1 MTRRRNALNVVSH
14 LMDLQT
20 ACLLLNEG
28 KLANTAKQRFC
39 WRLVVMDVLANHQ
52 MRLLL
57 SQNWTVLYSEYL
69 NWRTG
74 PPDSLSS
81 FEWRKISKHF
91 LAEILSTSRLDGCSG
106 EPPALTL
113 LLSQNWTRKIL
124 THGCVRITCTLCTG
138 TQTRW
143 GSCYKFSDRCLQK
156 PASQSAMLVILKDHL
171 GHSCWIHILSSGR
184 FRAVWFGL
192 M

>member
-1 MTRRRNALNVVSH
+1 
-14 LMDLQT
+14 
-20 ACLLLNEG
+20 
-28 KLANTAKQRFC
+28 
-39 WRLVVMDVLANHQ
+39 MDVLANHQ
-52 MRLLL
+52 LRLLL
-57 SQNWTVLYSEYL
+57 SQNWTVLYTEYL
-69 NWRTG
+69 NWRTS

-106 EPPALTL
+106 EPPALRL
-113 LLSQNWTRKIL
+113 LLSQSWTRKIF

-156 PASQSAMLVILKDHL
+156 PASAVCNARDLKGSPGAELLNLYFGPRAISCGLIWSDLMQNFSDFPIGLLVKVELRRPNKETVLIIWSTYQTIKPP
-171 GHSCWIHILSSGR
+171 
-184 FRAVWFGL
+184 
-192 M
+192 